1 MSIAGFGLRQAA
13 TVDSLKSALSK
24 VDAGGVTAIATPADK
39 ADFVAIQSLAKALG
53 VRVIAVSEADLTVQR
68 TATNS
73 ARVQQMRGTGSVAE
87 ASALAAAGSDARLT
101 GPRVVSD
108 DRMATCAIA
117 LESRR

>member
-53 VRVIAVSEADLTVQR
+53 VRVIAVSEADLTAQR

-87 ASALAAAGSDARLT
+87 AAALAAAGTDARLT
-101 GPRVVSD
+101 APRVVSD

-117 LESRR
+117 LENRR